1 MNPAVID
8 DPLVLAE
15 VGAAFEAYEAAL
27 IGNDLAALNGFFWA
41 DARVTRY
48 GINDRQWGINELI
61 AFRAATAP
69 PNFTRR
75 LQHLRLSSFGSDL
88 AVAQVEFV
96 RSDTPL
102 RGFQSQTWV
111 RMAPGRSGWKIVAA
125 HVSMI
130 PFDSAAAKSAA
141 AHSGAPKGN

>member
-1 MNPAVID
+1 MNSAVID
-8 DPLVLAE
+8 DPQVLAE
-15 VGAAFEAYEAAL
+15 VGAVFEAYEAAL
-27 IGNDLAALNGFFWA
+27 MGNDLAALNGFFWA

-48 GINDRQWGINELI
+48 GIGDRQWGIDELI

-69 PNFTRR
+69 PNFSRR
-75 LQHLRLSSFGSDL
+75 LQHLRLSSFGPDL
-88 AVAQVEFV
+88 AVALVEFV

-130 PFDSAAAKSAA
+130 PFNSAAADRANA
-141 AHSGAPKGN
+141 RGN